1 MILFETSASVFELM
15 WDIAL
20 ALFIIRISF
29 FYFALTFASSLIHT
43 FIRTSN
49 VAPYTHLTGPPA
61 EFVAFPLQLLCIML
75 WARYT
80 IVACELPRVAGFRL
94 AIGMLASIYM
104 VLAELILGFVLKQ
117 EGYREWVWDTDFL
130 SAGLGVL
137 SLLLF
142 ALMPRLLMGL
152 EKDERRS
159 EGTYHGHETK
169 PITAAV

>member
-20 ALFIIRISF
+20 ALFIIRIAF

-49 VAPYTHLTGPPA
+49 VAPYNHLTGPPA
-61 EFVAFPLQLLCIML
+61 EVLAFPLQLLSIML

-80 IVACELPRVAGFRL
+80 IVVYEIPRVAGFRL
-94 AIGMLASIYM
+94 AIGILASIYM
-104 VLAELILGFVLKQ
+104 VIAEMILGFILKQ
-117 EGYREWVWDTDFL
+117 EGYRKWIWDTDFW
-130 SAGLGVL
+130 SAGLGIL

-142 ALMPRLLMGL
+142 AMMPRLLMVL
-152 EKDERRS
+152 EKDERRN
-159 EGTYHGHETK
+159 EETYHGHETK